1 MAERD
6 EEERRAQEELAKK
19 AGSRIE
25 LEKKIAKML
34 RHMDHLERA
43 KREEEVPL
51 LQAAMLDK
59 AKVDEQHHIQ
69 EQARFA
75 KVHRAAWET
84 DVVEKRRLIRMW
96 EDKELFGAQIMQR
109 RAAEFAQLKVSNLG
123 GICVGGLYHF
133 CHVFEWFWP
142 YRVCQ
147 HTLPY
152 DIPSM

>member
-1 MAERD
+1 MERIERMMAERD

-59 AKVDEQHHIQ
+59 AKIDEEHHMQ

-75 KVHRAAWET
+75 EVHRKAWET
-84 DVVEKRRLIRMW
+84 DVVEKRRLMRMW
-96 EDKELFGAQIMQR
+96 EDKEAFGGQVMQR
-109 RAAEFAQLKVSNLG
+109 RTAEFAQLKVRSDG
-123 GICVGGLYHF
+123 RVSF
-133 CHVFEWFWP
+133 VR
-142 YRVCQ
+142 RVCCC
-147 HTLPY
+147 TRT
-152 DIPSM
+152 